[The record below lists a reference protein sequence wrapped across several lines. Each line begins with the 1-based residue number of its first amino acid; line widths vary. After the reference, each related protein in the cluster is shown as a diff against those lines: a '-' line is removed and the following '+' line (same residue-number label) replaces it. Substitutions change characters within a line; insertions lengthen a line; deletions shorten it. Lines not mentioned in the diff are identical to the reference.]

1 MKKVK
6 IGLTGKVFIG
16 FALGILLG
24 IIFGEKITVISF
36 IGTIFLNLVKMN
48 VVPLIFFSIVSGIAS
63 MSDMTKLKKIGI
75 KTVLYYIITTIIA
88 AAVGLLIANTAQ
100 PGKGL
105 DMSALVLDS
114 SYEAEAMPSITST
127 LTDMFPSNIV
137 SAMAEGNLMQIIV
150 FSVFLGVALVVLG
163 ERAEKVKHAF
173 SVCSDVMC
181 KITDLVMKFSPIG
194 VCALMAA

>member
-1 MKKVK
+1 
-6 IGLTGKVFIG
+6 
-16 FALGILLG
+16 
-24 IIFGEKITVISF
+24 
-36 IGTIFLNLVKMN
+36 MN

-127 LTDMFPSNIV
+127 LADMFPSNII
-137 SAMAEGNLMQIIV
+137 SSMAEETSCRLSSSAYSSALPLL
-150 FSVFLGVALVVLG
+150 FSVT
-163 ERAEKVKHAF
+163 EQKR
-173 SVCSDVMC
+173 
-181 KITDLVMKFSPIG
+181 
-194 VCALMAA
+194 